1 MHYGPLSGT
10 TSFQYAKHFVRVRQ
24 VENPR
29 ISTHKIDGAG
39 LEWRFF
45 AAIYFYRQPPT
56 NLKIMHNINVV
67 EPEIMMMDSAFR
79 HNVDFE
85 LGFAEFGLS

>member
-1 MHYGPLSGT
+1 MEYYYFVLRYLRIFNALRALSGT

-29 ISTHKIDGAG
+29 ISTHKIDWAG

-56 NLKIMHNINVV
+56 NLKIMHKHQ
-67 EPEIMMMDSAFR
+67 R
-79 HNVDFE
+79 R
-85 LGFAEFGLS
+85 